1 LLVNV
6 FELFGELELGLVEFK
21 EVNELQKLIG
31 PVQLGDPFNIP
42 HAGEMLL
49 LQLFEA
55 VDSFQESVSFGSH
68 LN

>member
-6 FELFGELELGLVEFK
+6 FELFGKLELGLVEFK

-31 PVQLGDPFNIP
+31 PVQLGDPLNVP

-49 LQLFEA
+49 LQLFKA
-55 VDSFQESVSFGSH
+55 VDSFQKSVSFGSH